1 MQIETTSLADA
12 EKMFSSLTSKYFKEY
27 PLTIIKSRNRFAIV
41 GVQDGDNSK
50 TAETATQLLSDARV
64 ALVLVIN
71 TCSSISEPFWQ
82 NHIKIYDK
90 AFKSLGYTFINIDGT
105 PYEPNGAKLYG
116 MLHPGLLY

>member
-1 MQIETTSLADA
+1 MQIETTSLVDA
-12 EKMFSSLTSKYFKEY
+12 EKMFSSLTSRYFKEY

-64 ALVLVIN
+64 ALVLVLN
-71 TCSSISEPFWQ
+71 TCSSTSESFWQ

-90 AFKSLGYTFINIDGT
+90 VFESLGYTSININGT
-105 PYEPNGAKLYG
+105 PYDSENSGLYG